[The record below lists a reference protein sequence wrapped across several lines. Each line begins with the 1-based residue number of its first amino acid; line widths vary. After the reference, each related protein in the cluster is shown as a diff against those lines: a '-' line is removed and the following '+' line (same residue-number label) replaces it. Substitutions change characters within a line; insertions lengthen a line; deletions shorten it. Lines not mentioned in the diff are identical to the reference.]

1 MKTNQ
6 KNQKIIS
13 KKSQYFTN
21 FSKVEFFLNLAKKIR
36 LKSDFFFFSI
46 FSLFWRILLLLF
58 FFPNFLSYI
67 TEWQTKF
74 SEKVADL
81 VVEKKMDRKYEI
93 NAFSSSYTNEILRQ
107 FSEVDYVQLAIGG
120 MLMVIIIIFD
130 ILKVKYLKW
139 DVPTCLVQRMT
150 EAVFLTLGRSR
161 SSHSKKLGLRPNA

>member
-1 MKTNQ
+1 MK
-6 KNQKIIS
+6 KIQKIIS
-13 KKSQYFTN
+13 KKSQIFQKLD
-21 FSKVEFFLNLAKKIR
+21 FFKFGEKKSVSKVIFFFLQ
-36 LKSDFFFFSI
+36 FFAI

-107 FSEVDYVQLAIGG
+107 FSEVDFVQLAIGG

-130 ILKVKYLKW
+130 ILKVK
-139 DVPTCLVQRMT
+139 
-150 EAVFLTLGRSR
+150 
-161 SSHSKKLGLRPNA
+161 

>member
-1 MKTNQ
+1 M
-6 KNQKIIS
+6 
-13 KKSQYFTN
+13 
-21 FSKVEFFLNLAKKIR
+21 AKKIR
-36 LKSDFFFFSI
+36 LKSDFFFSIFFFSI

-107 FSEVDYVQLAIGG
+107 FSEVDFVQLAIGG

-130 ILKVKYLKW
+130 ILKVKYLEW
-139 DVPTCLVQRMT
+139 DVPWCLVKFIFHET
-150 EAVFLTLGRSR
+150 KILFNSL
-161 SSHSKKLGLRPNA
+161 